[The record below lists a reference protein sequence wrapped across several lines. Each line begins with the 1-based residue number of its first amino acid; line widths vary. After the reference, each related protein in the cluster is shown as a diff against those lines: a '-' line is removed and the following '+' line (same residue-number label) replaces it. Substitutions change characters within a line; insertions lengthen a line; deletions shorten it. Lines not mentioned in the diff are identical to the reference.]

1 MLKLH
6 CIIYKSS
13 RIYHLIS
20 WWPAIFPSLFPP
32 PRYLFW
38 KLWVPYEFPRVKKH
52 QLMKFGIFFAAQVST
67 KNQCDTIA
75 SMALRVKGNLAT
87 VALGQIHRSSF
98 SPMSEMFGW
107 IDLWSKQC
115 FFWAGRIG
123 SGTYK
128 IVIWKKSFAVNWL
141 CQDFKVVSIDALT
154 KWQPSNKH
162 SLPSHAQKF
171 ARTYTFSSIN

>member
-1 MLKLH
+1 MACNFSYFTFSTSKL
-6 CIIYKSS
+6 SV
-13 RIYHLIS
+13 
-20 WWPAIFPSLFPP
+20 
-32 PRYLFW
+32 W
-38 KLWVPYEFPRVKKH
+38 KLWVPYEPRVGGTPTDEVWNPFRSASFNKNNVRRLH
-52 QLMKFGIFFAAQVST
+52 QCK
-67 KNQCDTIA
+67 
-75 SMALRVKGNLAT
+75 RVKGNLAT
-87 VALGQIHRSSF
+87 VALGQIHHSSF
-98 SPMSEMFGW
+98 WPMSEMFGR

-128 IVIWKKSFAVNWL
+128 IVIWKKSFAVNLL

>member
-1 MLKLH
+1 MACNFSYTFSTSTL
-6 CIIYKSS
+6 SV
-13 RIYHLIS
+13 
-20 WWPAIFPSLFPP
+20 
-32 PRYLFW
+32 W

-67 KNQCDTIA
+67 KTNVTRLHQWRCE
-75 SMALRVKGNLAT
+75 LRETLQQWRWAKSTAVPS
-87 VALGQIHRSSF
+87 HRCLRCLDESI
-98 SPMSEMFGW
+98 FGANNV
-107 IDLWSKQC
+107 
-115 FFWAGRIG
+115 FFGPGRIG

-128 IVIWKKSFAVNWL
+128 IVIWKKIFAVNLL